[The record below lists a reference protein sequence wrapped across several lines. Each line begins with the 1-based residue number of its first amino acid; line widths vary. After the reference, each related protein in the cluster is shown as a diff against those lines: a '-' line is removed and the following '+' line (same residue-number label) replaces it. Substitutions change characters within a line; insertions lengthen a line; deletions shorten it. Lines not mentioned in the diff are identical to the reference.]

1 MSISKEIED
10 SLQVCREIQSR
21 ITSDG
26 MITDYDEKKSAVK
39 QHPENNEI
47 DRILKQYDDTAE
59 SSAQFS
65 PPPSD
70 EGVEP
75 EPVPPSDEGIEL
87 EPVFPSDEGI
97 ELEPVS
103 PSDEGIELESVF
115 PSDEGIEL
123 EPVSPSDESTEQEPV
138 TSVPVRKSK
147 KKKEKKESAKTSRR
161 HPLLRTLLS
170 LLICLFTAL
179 ILTLVINQYVAH
191 HTSVEGSS
199 METTLADGDR
209 IIVENVSYRLHEP
222 ERFDIIVFPN
232 AQGVNYIK
240 RIIAL
245 PGETIQIIDGYIYIN
260 GDMLDENYGNEV
272 IVDPGLAADKIVLGQ
287 NEYFVLG
294 DNRNGSID
302 SRRAELGNV
311 KREQIKGKAWL
322 RFYPFSKIETIR

>member
-26 MITDYDEKKSAVK
+26 MITDYEEKGPAVK

-47 DRILKQYDDTAE
+47 DQILMQYDDTIEPDAE
-59 SSAQFS
+59 STPASNES
-65 PPPSD
+65 I
-70 EGVEP
+70 EP
-75 EPVPPSDEGIEL
+75 EPES
-87 EPVFPSDEGI
+87 PSDEGI

-103 PSDEGIELESVF
+103 L
-115 PSDEGIEL
+115 SDEGIEL
-123 EPVSPSDESTEQEPV
+123 EPVSPSDESMEPDPV
-138 TSVPVRKSK
+138 NSVPIRKNKRNK
-147 KKKEKKESAKTSRR
+147 KKKETAKTSRR

-199 METTLADGDR
+199 MEPTLVDGDR
-209 IIVENVSYRLHEP
+209 VIVENVSYRLHEP

-260 GDMLDENYGNEV
+260 DEILDENYGNEV

-302 SRRAELGNV
+302 SRREELGNV

-322 RFYPFSKIETIR
+322 RFYPFSKIGNIN